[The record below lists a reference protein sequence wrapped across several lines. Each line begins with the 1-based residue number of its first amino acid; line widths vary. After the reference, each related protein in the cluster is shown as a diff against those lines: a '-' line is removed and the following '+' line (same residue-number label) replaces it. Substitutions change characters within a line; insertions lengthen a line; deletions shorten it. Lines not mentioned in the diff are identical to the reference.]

1 MTYPPDPHSGANEF
15 APLENTPHQPDPYAP
30 VDYPATGPTAPPTV
44 LGPGYPPP
52 PGYPQASAYPPPLPA
67 GYPAAPGYPPPT
79 GYPPPPVAPYG
90 GGYSYADP
98 YNPYAGAQPQNSTN
112 GLAIASLVV
121 SLASLVVA
129 CGTTSFVGVILG
141 ILGMRESKRTG
152 QEGYGLALAG
162 LIIGAIP
169 TVLWILWLVFF
180 VFFGVLGAASS
191 TT

>member
-1 MTYPPDPHSGANEF
+1 MTYPPEPPSGANEF
-15 APLENTPHQPDPYAP
+15 APLENAPHQPDPYAP
-30 VDYPATGPTAPPTV
+30 VDYPATGPTA
-44 LGPGYPPP
+44 LGHGYPPP
-52 PGYPQASAYPPPLPA
+52 PGYPQASAYPPPI
-67 GYPAAPGYPPPT
+67 PT
-79 GYPPPPVAPYG
+79 GYPPPPVPPYG

-98 YNPYAGAQPQNSTN
+98 YNPYAAARPQNSTN

-141 ILGMRESKRTG
+141 ILGMRDAKRTG

-162 LIIGAIP
+162 VIIGAIP